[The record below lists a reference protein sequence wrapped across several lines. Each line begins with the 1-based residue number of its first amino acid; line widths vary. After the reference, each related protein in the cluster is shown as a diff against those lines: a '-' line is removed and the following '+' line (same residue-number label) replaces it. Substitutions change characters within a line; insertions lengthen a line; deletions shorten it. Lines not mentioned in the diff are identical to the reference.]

1 MTSITQ
7 DLKDSLFQKSLK
19 GKIVSNGIL
28 IVWMHLKISENFFY

>member
-19 GKIVSNGIL
+19 GKVISNGIL
-28 IVWMHLKISENFFY
+28 IVWMHLNFKK